1 MGFGI
6 EQNGSCDTSYK
17 SLLGNTNIDKTFG
30 SGNEKDNF
38 KLYSAIKQPK
48 VVEEGSRL
56 DRLYKRKTEK
66 LQEIK

>member
-30 SGNEKDNF
+30 SGNEKDKF
-38 KLYSAIKQPK
+38 ESIRQLK